1 MDHSTSREICPRK
14 EALNITADRLIARAL
29 CFEEGTLILNPF
41 RKFNTYTYVPD
52 SSNALAVQDSGSDG
66 HPELM
71 VPWGEGESNATDP
84 TDHSKWFIW
93 PDSTFDKPKGSII
106 IHMYTNTDIRPPDH
120 AI

>member
-1 MDHSTSREICPRK
+1 
-14 EALNITADRLIARAL
+14 
-29 CFEEGTLILNPF
+29 
-41 RKFNTYTYVPD
+41 KFNTYTYVPD

-93 PDSTFDKPKGSII
+93 PDNPLTTQFNSGFDLEAYAVDGVG
-106 IHMYTNTDIRPPDH
+106 IRKR
-120 AI
+120 